1 MTSKQFLSSSSSGL
15 FHLTLILVSFQSIGL
30 NVPINSRHYQSF
42 LDIPESQILGRSLMS
57 DAVNIPGLPG
67 LDSIFLG
74 ASLFT
79 GWSEEQQHHMGA
91 FYKGKILGST
101 QDLLQTY

>member
-1 MTSKQFLSSSSSGL
+1 MTSKQFLSSGSSGL
-15 FHLTLILVSFQSIGL
+15 FHLMLILVSFQSLGL
-30 NVPINSRHYQSF
+30 NVPINRRYYQSF
-42 LDIPESQILGRSLMS
+42 LDVPESQILGRSLMS

-79 GWSEEQQHHMGA
+79 GWPEEQRHHLGA
-91 FYKGKILGST
+91 FYKGKISGST

>member
-1 MTSKQFLSSSSSGL
+1 MTSKQFLSSGSSGL
-15 FHLTLILVSFQSIGL
+15 FHLMLILVSFQSLGL
-30 NVPINSRHYQSF
+30 NVPINRRYYQSF
-42 LDIPESQILGRSLMS
+42 LDVPESQILGRSLMS

-79 GWSEEQQHHMGA
+79 GWSEEQRHHLGA
-91 FYKGKILGST
+91 FYKGKISGST

>member
-1 MTSKQFLSSSSSGL
+1 
-15 FHLTLILVSFQSIGL
+15 
-30 NVPINSRHYQSF
+30 
-42 LDIPESQILGRSLMS
+42 MS